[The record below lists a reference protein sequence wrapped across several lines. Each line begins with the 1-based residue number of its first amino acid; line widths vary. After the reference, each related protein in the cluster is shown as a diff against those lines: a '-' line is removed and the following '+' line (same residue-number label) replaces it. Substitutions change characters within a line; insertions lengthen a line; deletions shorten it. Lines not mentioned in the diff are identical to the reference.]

1 MMLPQTYVVPGEG
14 LVVLNCPSIK
24 FMEDSNEIAAD
35 SFSQYVTNADGE
47 RTGKLKCCGGG
58 YDQAG

>member
-24 FMEDSNEIAAD
+24 FMEGSNEVAAD
-35 SFSQYVTNADGE
+35 SFSQYVTNANGE
-47 RTGKLKCCGGG
+47 TTGKVKCCGGG
-58 YDQAG
+58 YSQAG